1 MATLTED
8 KQHVHQLIE
17 RLEPGQ
23 LPVAARFIEFLLL
36 DPTQRSAAIAPLD
49 DEPVTVEETA
59 AIRRSEAWFEQ
70 NGDKGIPMEEV
81 LADFGLTRDDFP
93 LKQHGA

>member
-23 LPVAARFIEFLLL
+23 LPMAARFIEFLLL

-49 DEPVTVEETA
+49 DELVTVEEAA
-59 AIRRSEAWFEQ
+59 AIQRSEAWFEQ
-70 NGDKGIPMEEV
+70 NHGNGIPMEEV
-81 LADFGLTRDDFP
+81 LADFGLTMEDFP

>member
-1 MATLTED
+1 MATLTEE

-17 RLEPGQ
+17 RLEAGQ
-23 LPVAARFIEFLLL
+23 LPTAARFLEFLLL
-36 DPTQRSAAIAPLD
+36 DPVRRSVAIAPLD
-49 DEPVTVEETA
+49 DEPVTAEEAA

-70 NGDKGIPMEEV
+70 NGGKGIPMEEV
-81 LADFGLTRDDFP
+81 LADFGLTMDDFP

>member
-1 MATLTED
+1 MATLAED
-8 KQHVHQLIE
+8 KQHVHELIE

-23 LPVAARFIEFLLL
+23 LPTAARFIEFLLL
-36 DPTQRSAAIAPLD
+36 NPAQRSAVIASPD
-49 DEPVTVEETA
+49 DEPVTAEEAA

-70 NGDKGIPMEEV
+70 NGGKGIPMEEV
-81 LADFGLTRDDFP
+81 LADFGLTMDDFP